1 MYFRFILYCSQ
12 PTVIKNTHIHLIW
25 PLLRLESYYQK
36 LVEWIVEK
44 GHDKFAG
51 PIVPS
56 FVQILSKSFG
66 SDTENCLLC
75 QKCTVCIN
83 YLTCIT
89 RPRYQKKTTLIR
101 KIENA
106 ILTQNNCA
114 ILKLYFQKAFNCD
127 AWCLVSVWQS
137 AAK

>member
-75 QKCTVCIN
+75 QKCTVCIL
-83 YLTCIT
+83 YM
-89 RPRYQKKTTLIR
+89 YYKTKIWEKNTLIR
-101 KIENA
+101 KIGNA

-127 AWCLVSVWQS
+127 AWCQVSVWQS